1 MLKVTPL
8 PHNSLDNCREG
19 KYWTV
24 NIMKGKN
31 VIIQIQSNGFEFWN
45 GIFSDSP
52 AKTVI

>member
-8 PHNSLDNCREG
+8 PHNFLENCREG
-19 KYWTV
+19 KCWTV

-31 VIIQIQSNGFEFWN
+31 VMIQIHSNSFEFWN
-45 GIFSDSP
+45 GIFSGSP